1 MKKFLIALTVVV
13 AAVAIALPAS
23 AAELKF
29 GGMYF
34 FKFYSVDNVL
44 DGEDKDP
51 DNANYFWN
59 RVRLYFDAVGSE
71 YVKVV
76 TKFEMDNIFGRE
88 GHLAQDTKTVEV
100 KNVYLNFA
108 IPDTPVSFDVGAAGV
123 KIDRAGLV
131 LNDDTSIILGTAK
144 FDPVLVKLGW
154 SRLGDNRT
162 TASDNWTPFN
172 NGDNVDY
179 WVGTVQ
185 YIQEQF
191 IVGLNFGWINT
202 KSGLFG
208 SYDSAIGS
216 SSVQTTPV
224 TEITAP
230 ISANGVPLVGDD
242 TIVEELGDESTFTND
257 DLNLIILSLD
267 FTWNADFWNVY
278 FTGLMN
284 AGKDEGFRQT
294 DTGLT
299 TGTEIEDEIKY
310 SGYLLAAGGRAQFD
324 QWGVGLDFYL
334 ASGDDDSTD
343 DKYEQPIVINPGS
356 SLGTY
361 NMDAVVMPGWFDDEN
376 SVTTTTGGGS
386 NSPRKANNTSPIKQ
400 LGSGNSPPANV
411 WGIGARGTF
420 APLEKSLVEFG
431 VAYFQFVEDVLEK
444 SGTTKDT
451 KDLGFS
457 TFARYSQA
465 IVDGLTFKTEL
476 GYLFAGDG
484 YCTRNKSCD
493 NAYKIGAGLFWSW

>member
-34 FKFYSVDNVL
+34 FKYYSIDNVL
-44 DGEDKDP
+44 DGDDDSS

-59 RVRLYFDAVGSE
+59 RVRLYFDAIGSE
-71 YVKVV
+71 YVKVS
-76 TKFEMDNIFGRE
+76 TKFEMDNIYGRE
-88 GHLAQDTKTVEV
+88 GNIGMDKKDVEM
-100 KNVYLNFA
+100 KQLYLNFA
-108 IPDTPVSFDVGAAGV
+108 IPDTPVSFNVGAAGWKV
-123 KIDRAGLV
+123 DRAGYV
-131 LNDDTSIILGTAK
+131 LNDDVPTINALMK
-144 FDPVLVKLGW
+144 FDPVLVNVGW
-154 SRLGDNRT
+154 ARIGDNGEK
-162 TASDNWTPFN
+162 NGGWTPFN
-172 NGDNVDY
+172 NGDNVDFFA
-179 WVGTVQ
+179 GSVQ
-185 YIQEQF
+185 YVQEQF
-191 IVGLNFGWINT
+191 IVGFNAGWIMT
-202 KSGLFG
+202 KSGLFS
-208 SYDSAIGS
+208 SYASAKGTT
-216 SSVQTTPV
+216 SVDTVAVPGT
-224 TEITAP
+224 ITSVDGFDLAAP
-230 ISANGVPLVGDD
+230 IAGTVDVPLYD
-242 TIVEELGDESTFTND
+242 NK
-257 DLNLIILSLD
+257 DLNLLILSLD
-267 FTWNADFWNVY
+267 FTWNADFWNAY

-284 AGKDEGFRQT
+284 AGKDEGFTQT

-343 DKYEQPIVINPGS
+343 DKYESPIVINPGS

-386 NSPRKANNTSPIKQ
+386 ASPAKTNNTTPLSF
-400 LGSGNSPPANV
+400 GSGNSPPVNV
-411 WGIGARGTF
+411 WGIGARADF
-420 APLEKSLVEFG
+420 SPMEKSLVEFG
-431 VAYFQFVEDVLEK
+431 VAYFQFIEDVV
-444 SGTTKDT
+444 SNTDSAGTETKDS

-465 IVDGLTFKTEL
+465 IVDGLTFKTEV
-476 GYLFAGDG
+476 GYLFAGEG
-484 YCTRNKSCD
+484 YCTTTKSCD
-493 NAYKIGAGLFWSW
+493 DAYKIGAGLFWSW

>member
-1 MKKFLIALTVVV
+1 
-13 AAVAIALPAS
+13 
-23 AAELKF
+23 
-29 GGMYF
+29 
-34 FKFYSVDNVL
+34 
-44 DGEDKDP
+44 
-51 DNANYFWN
+51 
-59 RVRLYFDAVGSE
+59 
-71 YVKVV
+71 
-76 TKFEMDNIFGRE
+76 MDNIFGRE

-154 SRLGDNRT
+154 SRLGDNTT
-162 TASDNWTPFN
+162 TASDNWTPFL
-172 NGDNVDY
+172 NGDDVDY

-191 IVGLNFGWINT
+191 IVAGNFGWINT
-202 KSGLFG
+202 QSGLFS
-208 SYDSAIGS
+208 SYASAEGS
-216 SSVQTTPV
+216 S
-224 TEITAP
+224 
-230 ISANGVPLVGDD
+230 D
-242 TIVEELGDESTFTND
+242 IVEDLAGDPVFDNK
-257 DLNLIILSLD
+257 DLNLILLSLD

-284 AGKDEGFRQT
+284 AGKDEGFTQT

-343 DKYEQPIVINPGS
+343 DKYESPIVINPGS

-386 NSPRKANNTSPIKQ
+386 SSARKSNNTTPIKQ

-431 VAYFQFVEDVLEK
+431 VAYFSFVEDVVSETDAAGVK
-444 SGTTKDT
+444 TDDS

-457 TFARYSQA
+457 AFARYSQA

-484 YCTRNKSCD
+484 YCTTTKSCD
-493 NAYKIGAGLFWSW
+493 DAYKIGAGLFWSW